1 MKRIFKSLNS
11 AFILPL
17 TLISVLSIIII
28 NSVLVTGEIRRRNKE
43 IADYE
48 INTRSLRIMDIEKT
62 IGNLV
67 SFVYY
72 DFRHREDSLLH
83 NCRDRLLALSNYC
96 SFSSDNSAICNP
108 SEIFGRDFLYFEDNI
123 HYFVSDYN
131 GNVLFSSSPSLN
143 FNESQS
149 NIYKKWKANLSSR
162 NIELHD
168 EAGFLYQN
176 NFIFIRNDRQKL
188 YYAYYLEKSSLY
200 RKIASEIFRE
210 LFNDLS
216 GEINFF
222 AGTYEGV
229 SLAGPEMGR
238 NMILDPAGN
247 SADVVRRLIDKAL
260 SGGGVVEYQMPPV
273 LVISASRPGDNTKR
287 INKLSYVTAI
297 PVAGAYIGSGI
308 YLEDLETEVR
318 QKRSELA
325 GMIFSNLTEE
335 LVLALLA
342 SIIIV
347 ATASLIRGLF
357 KKDIS
362 EFMDFFGNAAE
373 KDILINPDKVTFS
386 EFRQI
391 AESANR
397 MIENK
402 KKLHDIM
409 LKNYLN
415 SSVMRLAGGIAHE
428 FNNQL
433 MGISGYAELLPGEN
447 DSRKKEEYLKRIL
460 LGVEKSRE
468 LVNSLLSYARKDV
481 KKSERVDISVIIKKC
496 IMLLD
501 LSFNKNIK
509 VSSEIMP
516 GCIVTGDSEQ
526 LFKMIMNISL
536 NSVDALQKGGEIF
549 FRVSFSKNRSGK
561 PRVIISITDSGD
573 GIDPSLRDTIF
584 EPFFTTR
591 ENSYNTGM
599 GLAAAAGIAGS
610 HGGEIW
616 FESEKGRGT
625 VFYISLPAAE
635 QD

>member
-1 MKRIFKSLNS
+1 MKKIFKSLNS
-11 AFILPL
+11 AFILSL

-28 NSVLVTGEIRRRNKE
+28 YSALVTGEIRSRNKE

-48 INTRSLRIMDIEKT
+48 LNTRSRRITDIEKT
-62 IGNLV
+62 IDNLV

-72 DFRHREDSLLH
+72 GFRHREDALLQ
-83 NCRDRLLALSNYC
+83 NCRDRLQVLSNYC
-96 SFSSDNSAICNP
+96 SFSSEKSAICNP
-108 SEIFGRDFLYFEDNI
+108 SEIFGEDFLYFEDHI
-123 HYFVSDYN
+123 YYFVSDYD
-131 GNVLFSSSPSLN
+131 GNILFSSSPSLS
-143 FNESQS
+143 FNESQAH
-149 NIYKKWKANLSSR
+149 IHKKWKANLSSR
-162 NIELHD
+162 NVELHD
-168 EAGFLYQN
+168 DAGFLYQN
-176 NFIFIRNDRQKL
+176 NFIFNGNDSQKL
-188 YYAYYLEKSSLY
+188 YFAYYLEKASLY
-200 RKIASEIFRE
+200 REIASEIFRE

-216 GEINFF
+216 DEINFF

-238 NMILDPAGN
+238 NMILDPVGN
-247 SADVVRRLIDKAL
+247 NADVVTNLIDKAL

-273 LVISASRPGDNTKR
+273 LEISASQSADNTGR
-287 INKLSYVTAI
+287 INKVSYVTAI

-308 YLEDLETEVR
+308 YLEDLEAEVK

-325 GMIFSNLTEE
+325 GMIFTNLTEE
-335 LVLALLA
+335 LVLSLLA

-347 ATASLIRGLF
+347 ATAALIRGLF
-357 KKDIS
+357 KKDIT
-362 EFMDFFGNAAE
+362 EFLEFFSNAAA
-373 KDILINPDKVTFS
+373 KDILIDPEKVNFS

-402 KKLHDIM
+402 KKLHDLM

-415 SSVMRLAGGIAHE
+415 SSVMRLAGGIAHG

-447 DSRKKEEYLKRIL
+447 DSCKKEEYLKRIL

-468 LVNSLLSYARKDV
+468 LVDSLLSYARKDI
-481 KKSERVDISVIIKKC
+481 KKSERVDIGEIIKKC

-501 LSFNKNIK
+501 LGFTKNIN

-516 GCIVTGDSEQ
+516 GCVVPGDSEQ
-526 LFKMIMNISL
+526 LFKMLMNISL

-549 FRVSFSKNRSGK
+549 FRTSCSKNRDGK
-561 PRVIISITDSGD
+561 PHVLISISDSGD
-573 GIDPSLRDTIF
+573 GIDPSLRDAVF

-591 ENSYNTGM
+591 ENSYNSGM

-616 FESEKGRGT
+616 FESEIGRGT
-625 VFYISLPAAE
+625 VFYVSLPTADQE
-635 QD
+635 

>member
-11 AFILPL
+11 AIILSL
-17 TLISVLSIIII
+17 TLISVFSIIII
-28 NSVLVTGEIRRRNKE
+28 YSALVTGEIRSRKKE

-48 INTRSLRIMDIEKT
+48 IITRSRRITDIEKT
-62 IGNLV
+62 IDNLV

-83 NCRDRLLALSNYC
+83 NCRERLQALSNYC
-96 SFSSDNSAICNP
+96 SFSSENSAICNP
-108 SEIFGRDFLYFEDNI
+108 SEIFGRDFLYFEDYI
-123 HYFVSDYN
+123 HYFVSDYY
-131 GNVLFSSSPSLN
+131 GNVLFSPSPSLS
-143 FNESQS
+143 FNERKDHV
-149 NIYKKWKANLSSR
+149 YKKWKANLSSR

-168 EAGFLYQN
+168 DEGFLYQN

-188 YYAYYLEKSSLY
+188 YFAYYLEKASLY

-210 LFNDLS
+210 LYNDLS
-216 GEINFF
+216 GEISFF

-238 NMILDPAGN
+238 NMILDPVGN
-247 SADVVRRLIDKAL
+247 SADVVRSLINKAL

-273 LVISASRPGDNTKR
+273 LEISTYQSADNTGK
-287 INKLSYVTAI
+287 IIKVSYVTTI
-297 PVAGAYIGSGI
+297 PVAAAYIGSGV
-308 YLEDLETEVR
+308 YLEDLEAEIK

-325 GMIFSNLTEE
+325 GKIFSNLTEE

-347 ATASLIRGLF
+347 ATAALIRGLF

-362 EFMDFFGNAAE
+362 EFLEFFGNAAE
-373 KDILINPDKVTFS
+373 KDVLIDPEKVNFS

-397 MIENK
+397 MIEKK
-402 KKLHDIM
+402 KKLHDLM
-409 LKNYLN
+409 LRNYLN

-468 LVNSLLSYARKDV
+468 LVDSLLSYARKDI
-481 KKSERVDISVIIKKC
+481 KRSERVDTGEIIKKC

-501 LSFNKNIK
+501 LGFNKNIK

-526 LFKMIMNISL
+526 LFKMLMNISL
-536 NSVDALQKGGEIF
+536 NSVDALHEEGEIL
-549 FRVSFSKNRSGK
+549 FRTSFSKNRDGK
-561 PRVIISITDSGD
+561 THVLISVSDSGD
-573 GIDPSLRDTIF
+573 GIDPSIRDSIF

-591 ENSYNTGM
+591 ENSYNSGM
-599 GLAAAAGIAGS
+599 GLAASAGIAGS

-616 FESEKGRGT
+616 FESEKGHGT
-625 VFYISLPAAE
+625 VFYISIPAADQE
-635 QD
+635 